1 MAKSVG
7 NVKNFTKT
15 STFKSFYLKLTRKN
29 KKYLLTYVALLLSV
43 TLILIVFWPHS
54 PIYGPSAL
62 SDGVKT
68 ELSKTEC
75 MEILECPA
83 NTSKAPSDQVL
94 KINLPINSP
103 ISVMGIDGEGKIVQD
118 IKIVNDVFW
127 KVSIEKSPILLT
139 ITQNYNRYQIIV
151 K

>member
-1 MAKSVG
+1 MAKSIG
-7 NVKNFTKT
+7 NVRNFTKT
-15 STFKSFYLKLTRKN
+15 STFRSFYLKLTKKN
-29 KKYLLTYVALLLSV
+29 KKYLLSYS
-43 TLILIVFWPHS
+43 LILALTTLLIIIFWPQS

-75 MEILECPA
+75 IEIEKCSA
-83 NTSKAPSDQVL
+83 NTAKNPSDKVL

-103 ISVMGIDGEGKIVQD
+103 ISVMGIDEEGQIVKE
-118 IKIVNDVFW
+118 IKIVNDIFW
-127 KVSIEKSPILLT
+127 KVSVSKSPMLLT